1 MFWYKL
7 TGAGLLSLGLLF
19 STGTSALA
27 SCPAAT
33 VADMKGVKAGKYPQ
47 QFELTEFERN
57 AGCKMTFQRN
67 PVIAKLNAKIRR
79 NTRNFLLLS
88 SVCLQSPWF
97 MHPMTPLGNTAE
109 HWMFSQ
115 MLPRQEH
122 LISYRSDTSTWFDT
136 WMTWQPLFLMSP
148 KTGNGTLIL
157 PNWPFTWEKARSDLT
172 VTPSPRKMWSS
183 GTIISRW
190 IRRSWKSPKIT

>member
-1 MFWYKL
+1 MLDVRWRFRETL
-7 TGAGLLSLGLLF
+7 TSPNWMRK
-19 STGTSALA
+19 S
-27 SCPAAT
+27 
-33 VADMKGVKAGKYPQ
+33 V
-47 QFELTEFERN
+47 E
-57 AGCKMTFQRN
+57 
-67 PVIAKLNAKIRR
+67 IREIY
-79 NTRNFLLLS
+79 LLLS

-122 LISYRSDTSTWFDT
+122 LISSRSDTSTWFDT

-148 KTGNGTLIL
+148 KTGNGILIL
-157 PNWPFTWEKARSDLT
+157 PNWPFTWEKATSGLT
-172 VTPSPRKMWSS
+172 VIPSPRKMWSS